1 MRNLLLFF
9 CVLALP
15 CVSSAQSSQSSW
27 ENLNTLRPGQKI
39 EVVETNLKKDT
50 GTFAAVSDDAIRIN
64 ESGAEQ
70 SIPRGSVM
78 RVTLRQNKHRL
89 RNTLIGAAIGA
100 GAGAVIAAAS
110 YHTCSP
116 SQAFCI
122 NPIGKGGVAGIGA
135 VIGLA
140 GGAAVGA
147 VIPSHP
153 TIYRA
158 SAH

>member
-1 MRNLLLFF
+1 MRSLMLLF

-15 CVSSAQSSQSSW
+15 CVSSAQSNQSSW

-39 EVVETNLKKDT
+39 EVVETDLKKHT

-64 ESGAEQ
+64 ESTGEQ
-70 SIPRGSVM
+70 SIPRASVM
-78 RVTLRQNKHRL
+78 RVTLRENTRRL
-89 RNTLIGAAIGA
+89 RHVLIGAAVGA
-100 GAGAVIAAAS
+100 GAGAVIAGVAD
-110 YHTCSP
+110 HTCSP

-122 NPIGKGGVAGIGA
+122 DPISKGGAAGIGA

-140 GGAAVGA
+140 GGAIVGA